1 MDKKWKKVAKE
12 NLESLKNVDPDKAS
26 KDQYLLY
33 AASIAMLDHAEQQN
47 ESVQFKLEN
56 TDDKTAYNEYM
67 DSKRVYRDTK
77 DDAAKQCMVSTLDRY
92 MNGLSSEIE
101 ELIRDADCHEE
112 RKMIKKYL
120 NKIQSV

>member
-47 ESVQFKLEN
+47 ESVQFKPEN
-56 TDDKTAYNEYM
+56 ADDKTAYNEYM
-67 DSKRVYRDTK
+67 DNKRMYRDSK
-77 DDAAKQCMVSTLDRY
+77 DDTTKQYMISALDRY
-92 MNGLSSEIE
+92 MDRLSGELE

>member
-47 ESVQFKLEN
+47 KSVQFKSEN
-56 TDDKTAYNEYM
+56 DDDKTAYNEYM
-67 DSKRVYRDTK
+67 DNKRMYRDSK
-77 DDAAKQCMVSTLDRY
+77 DDTTKQYMISALDRY
-92 MNGLSSEIE
+92 MDRLSGELE